1 MRNHEEHI
9 NAAKHV
15 FTCLCTQ
22 KSILPGE
29 SKTTRW
35 AKAKVHMTALV
46 DVFRVIGI
54 VVGRRGP
61 RRASDI
67 PICYTP
73 GLLLAQWGNH
83 CVQLVLEIAQ
93 PSW

>member
-35 AKAKVHMTALV
+35 AEAKVHVTALV

-61 RRASDI
+61 GVRYTNMLYPRVASSSV
-67 PICYTP
+67 
-73 GLLLAQWGNH
+73 G
-83 CVQLVLEIAQ
+83 Q
-93 PSW
+93 PLRPACA